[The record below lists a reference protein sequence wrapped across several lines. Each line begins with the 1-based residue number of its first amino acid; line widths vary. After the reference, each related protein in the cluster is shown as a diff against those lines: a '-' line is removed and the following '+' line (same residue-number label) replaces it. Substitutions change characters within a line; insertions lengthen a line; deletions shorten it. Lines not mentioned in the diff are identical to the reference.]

1 LLGNIATL
9 SQQMSFSAALW
20 CRSLAWVTNDAR
32 LTEPTGGPRSG
43 TLLKPVIVKLLGHV
57 LWDMERAIRMD
68 VTGTCPGGA
77 TKVVAGARNFRE
89 LTLNCPI

>member
-1 LLGNIATL
+1 MPFACLGDQRRKIDRTNRRAVIWRSVET
-9 SQQMSFSAALW
+9 
-20 CRSLAWVTNDAR
+20 RSL
-32 LTEPTGGPRSG
+32 
-43 TLLKPVIVKLLGHV
+43 VIVKLLGHV

-68 VTGTCPGGA
+68 VAGTCPGGA